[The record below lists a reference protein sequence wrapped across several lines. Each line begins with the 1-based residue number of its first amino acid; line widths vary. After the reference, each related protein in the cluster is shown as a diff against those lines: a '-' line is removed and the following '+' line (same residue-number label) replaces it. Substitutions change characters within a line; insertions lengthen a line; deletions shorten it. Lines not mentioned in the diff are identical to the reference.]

1 MSAFFPQAADVAHLI
16 QVALTPIFLISAI
29 GVTLNVLTSRLAR
42 IVDRARAME
51 SEVSRPDYQTGG
63 RDLHAALDVL
73 ARRARYINAA
83 ITLITLSALF
93 IALVVVMLFVN
104 AFAHWDL
111 AAFIAIMFIL
121 SMLAFA
127 AAGADCLYAPGVKGK
142 ADIQAMVRAVAP
154 KPLNVLVLEP
164 GRSVAE
170 FADWGVRRI
179 SVGGGLAKVAW
190 GGMLAAAKQ
199 MQEGSFAG
207 LSGGVSGDR
216 LDDIFGGFV

>member
-1 MSAFFPQAADVAHLI
+1 VVNAFFPQAADVAHLI

-29 GVTLNVLTSRLAR
+29 GVTLNVLTNRLAR

-51 SEVSRPDYQTGG
+51 SELCRPDYQAGG
-63 RDLHAALDVL
+63 RDLHAALGVL

-127 AAGADCLYAPGVKGK
+127 AALTSFL
-142 ADIQAMVRAVAP
+142 IEVRIATTTLRIGIEVASR
-154 KPLNVLVLEP
+154 N
-164 GRSVAE
+164 S
-170 FADWGVRRI
+170 
-179 SVGGGLAKVAW
+179 
-190 GGMLAAAKQ
+190 
-199 MQEGSFAG
+199 
-207 LSGGVSGDR
+207 
-216 LDDIFGGFV
+216 